1 MKKISSKIFD
11 IVERYL
17 PKNKT
22 IVFHS
27 FPDYS
32 DNSYALFKYMI
43 ENSIEKKELVWLYSE
58 NNMEKKIFN
67 EFGEKIK
74 CYKKNSLLGIWK
86 FFRSKKIFCTHG
98 IFSFIKTEN
107 KKINLWHG
115 MPLKNIGL
123 LDEKSKGKTT
133 CDYTIATSE
142 IFKEKMKESFG
153 IDERK
158 VLLSGQ
164 PRNDLLFEKSNFYE
178 KSKIKK
184 EKYNKIIIYLP
195 TYRKSIIG
203 DVREDGVYEKE
214 KLGIINL
221 KELKILDENLVKNN
235 NLMIIK
241 LHPMDFLQT
250 LQLEKFSNIIILK
263 SADLENINEQLYP
276 LLGSTDLLI
285 TDYSSVWV
293 DYEILGKPIYF
304 AMDDYEEYKL
314 NRGFTIENLPELLPG
329 DIIENF
335 NDLLKKLDKIP
346 NKIQKETGEM
356 FNKYKDNKSSE
367 RILKRLGIL

>member
-1 MKKISSKIFD
+1 MKKIIFKIFNKL
-11 IVERYL
+11 EKSL

-22 IVFHS
+22 ILFHS

-32 DNSYALFKYMI
+32 DNSYALFKYMM
-43 ENSIEKKELVWLYSE
+43 ENSVDEKELVWLYNE
-58 NNMEKKIFN
+58 DNMEKKILN
-67 EFGEKIK
+67 EFGKKIK
-74 CYKKNSLLGIWK
+74 CYKKNSLFGIWK
-86 FFRSKKIFCTHG
+86 FFRSKKVFCTHG
-98 IFSFIKTEN
+98 IFSFIKTED

-123 LDEKSKGKTT
+123 LDKESKGKTT
-133 CDYTIATSE
+133 CDYTISTSE
-142 IFKEKMKESFG
+142 IFKIKMKESFG
-153 IDERK
+153 IAEK
-158 VLLSGQ
+158 NVLLTGQ

-178 KSKIKK
+178 KKKIKRK
-184 EKYNKIIIYLP
+184 NYNKIIMYLP

-203 DVREDGVYEKE
+203 DTREDGLYEEE
-214 KLGIINL
+214 KIGIIKL
-221 KELKILDENLVKNN
+221 KELKKLNDNLIKNN

-263 SADLENINEQLYP
+263 TKDLSEINEQLYP
-276 LLGSTDLLI
+276 LLGTTDLLI

-293 DYEILGKPIYF
+293 DYEILNKPIYF

-314 NRGFTIENLPELLPG
+314 NRGFTIENLQDILPG
-329 DIIENF
+329 EIIENF
-335 NDLLKKLDKIP
+335 NILLKELDKIP
-346 NKIQKETGEM
+346 DKIQKETGEI

-367 RILKRLGIL
+367 RILKELGIL